1 MNETTP
7 PGNSRR
13 PKRTRNL
20 TSRIAD
26 WSASHRKTAI
36 FGWLAFVVAAVALG
50 GSVGT
55 RTLSDTDLSTG
66 ENQRA
71 EVALE
76 ASGLRPNSEVVL
88 VQNQD
93 LTADSA
99 EFSAVVD
106 EVAAGLEGS
115 QYVEQVR
122 APGEGGGAVSPD
134 GHSALVEFEV
144 TGDSDQAQTRVEPS
158 LAVVERVG
166 AAHPGFTVEQF
177 GQASAGKAI
186 EQVFADDLR
195 KAETLS
201 VPITLIILVIA
212 FGSLVAAGVPLLLAI
227 SAVAAT
233 IGLVALP
240 SQLFP
245 VDEAVA
251 SIILLI
257 GLAVGVDYSLFY
269 LRRER
274 EERAA
279 GKSERDALS
288 AAAGT
293 SGKAILIS
301 GLTVM
306 VAMAGLLMTGSATFI
321 SIALGTIMVVG
332 VAMFAS
338 LTILPALLGW
348 LGDRVEKGRIP
359 FTRSLRRPAGE
370 SRFWAGLVS
379 RVMRRP
385 VLSIVVAG
393 GALLAL
399 AIPGLGLNT
408 VVTGPSDFPQDLE
421 IVQTYNRVQEAF
433 PSESTQLA
441 VVVEADD
448 VRSGE
453 FTSAIDRL
461 VGEADRSK
469 VLLPGSEVT
478 YSEGGTVARISIPTP
493 GDGADAAGEAA
504 LAEVRGNL
512 VPATVGA
519 IDGAEVNVAGDSA
532 ESHDYNQLLA
542 DRMPLVF
549 AFVLGLAFLL
559 LMFTFRSIV
568 IPIKAIL
575 LNLLSVGAAYGALV
589 LIFQNGWFESLLG
602 FQSNGGIAPW
612 LPLFLFVILF
622 GLSMDYHVFILSRIR
637 EYHLRGMDTDEAVR
651 KGIATTAGTVTSAA
665 VVMVAVFG
673 IFAALSIIDMK
684 EMGVGLGFAILID
697 ATIVRGVLLPAS
709 MTLLGER
716 NWYLPDWIDRRMP
729 GGPGAESGADHT
741 TGGAVPAGEEGLPVT
756 AAVARPEA
764 TPVEEPEPLQA

>member
-1 MNETTP
+1 MNETSP
-7 PGNSRR
+7 AQKPGR
-13 PKRTRNL
+13 PKRRNGL
-20 TSRIAD
+20 TVRIAD
-26 WSASHRKTAI
+26 WSATHRKTAI

-50 GSVGT
+50 GALGT
-55 RTLSDTDLSTG
+55 KTLSGAELSTG
-66 ENQRA
+66 EAQQA
-71 EVALE
+71 ELAIE
-76 ASGLRPNSEVVL
+76 KAGLAPNSELVL
-88 VQNQD
+88 IQNQD
-93 LTADSA
+93 LTADST
-99 EFSAVVD
+99 EFSAVIG
-106 EVAAGLEGS
+106 EVASRLERS
-115 QYVEQVR
+115 RYVENVTSP
-122 APGEGGGAVSPD
+122 ADGGGAVSAD
-134 GHSALVEFEV
+134 GHSALVEFEIA
-144 TGDSDQAQTRVEPS
+144 GDVDQAQTRVEAS
-158 LAVVERVG
+158 LASVDAV
-166 AAHPGFTVEQF
+166 ATKNPGFTVKQF
-177 GQASAGKAI
+177 GQASAGNAI
-186 EQVFADDLR
+186 EQVIADDLR

-201 VPITLIILVIA
+201 LPITLIILIIA
-212 FGSLVAAGVPLLLAI
+212 FGSLVAAGVPLLLAM

-240 SQLFP
+240 SQIFP
-245 VDEAVA
+245 VDEALTSV
-251 SIILLI
+251 ILLI

-279 GKSERDALS
+279 GKNESEALS

-306 VAMAGLLMTGSATFI
+306 VAMAGLLMTSNATFI
-321 SIALGTIMVVG
+321 SFAIGTIMVVG

-370 SRFWAGLVS
+370 SRFWGGLVS

-385 VLSIVVAG
+385 VLSIVIAG
-393 GALLAL
+393 GALIAL
-399 AIPGLGLNT
+399 TIPALGLNT
-408 VVTGPSDFPQDLE
+408 VVTGPSDFPKDLE

-433 PSESTQLA
+433 PSETTQLA

-448 VRSGE
+448 VRKGE
-453 FTSAIDRL
+453 VASAIDQL
-461 VGEADRSK
+461 IGEADSSDA
-469 VLLPGSEVT
+469 LIPGAAVT
-478 YSEGGTVARISIPTP
+478 YNEQGTVAKIVIPTP
-493 GDGADAAGEAA
+493 GDGSDAAGEAA
-504 LAEVRGNL
+504 LAEIRGSL

-519 IDGAEVNVAGDSA
+519 VDGAQVNVAGDAA
-532 ESHDYNQLLA
+532 ESHDYNKLLA

-568 IPIKAIL
+568 IPLKAIV
-575 LNLLSVGAAYGALV
+575 LNLLSVGAAYGMIV
-589 LIFQNGWFESLLG
+589 LIFQEGWFESLLG
-602 FQSNGGIAPW
+602 FQSNGGVAPW

-637 EYHLRGMDTDEAVR
+637 EYHLRGMDTEEAVR

-673 IFAALSIIDMK
+673 IFATLSILDMK
-684 EMGVGLGFAILID
+684 EMGVGLAFAVLID

-716 NWYLPDWIDRRMP
+716 NWYLPVWLDRRMP
-729 GGPGAESGADHT
+729 GGPKAVAEDDRI
-741 TGGAVPAGEEGLPVT
+741 AGEAFPVGERLPAS
-756 AAVARPEA
+756 AAITRPETA
-764 TPVEEPEPLQA
+764 RSEAPEASRA

>member
-1 MNETTP
+1 MNETTRS
-7 PGNSRR
+7 GKTVDRNQRNSV
-13 PKRTRNL
+13 T
-20 TSRIAD
+20 TRIAN
-26 WSASHRKTAI
+26 WSATHRKTAI
-36 FGWLAFVVAAVALG
+36 VGWLAFVVAAVALG

-55 RTLSDTDLSTG
+55 RTLSNAELSTG
-66 ENQRA
+66 EAQRA

-76 ASGLRPNSEVVL
+76 DSGLTPNSELVL
-88 VQNQD
+88 IQNPD
-93 LTADSA
+93 LSADSL
-99 EFSAVVD
+99 EFSGVVD
-106 EVAAGLEGS
+106 EVTSGLKDAR
-115 QYVEQVR
+115 YVTAVR

-134 GHSALVEFEV
+134 GHSVLVEFEIA
-144 TGDSDQAQTRVEPS
+144 GDPDQAQTRVDSS
-158 LAVVERVG
+158 LMVVDRVAG
-166 AAHPGFTVEQF
+166 ANAGFTVEQF
-177 GQASAGKAI
+177 GEASAGKAI

-201 VPITLIILVIA
+201 LPITLVILVIA

-240 SQLFP
+240 SQVFP
-245 VDEAVA
+245 VDESLTSV
-251 SIILLI
+251 ILLI

-279 GKSERDALS
+279 GKSEREALS
-288 AAAGT
+288 TAAGT
-293 SGKAILIS
+293 SGKAILVS

-306 VAMAGLLMTGSATFI
+306 VAMAGLLITGNSTFI
-321 SIALGTIMVVG
+321 SFAIGTIMVVG

-359 FTRSLRRPAGE
+359 FTRRLRRPAGE
-370 SRFWAGLVS
+370 SRFWAGLVT

-385 VLSIVVAG
+385 VVSIVVAG
-393 GALLAL
+393 GALLVL
-399 AIPGLGLNT
+399 AVPGLGLNT
-408 VVTGPSDFPQDLE
+408 VVTGPSDFPDDLE

-433 PSESTQLA
+433 PSESTQLV

-448 VRSGE
+448 VRGAE
-453 FTSAIDRL
+453 FTSAVDSLI
-461 VGEADRSK
+461 GGADSSD

-478 YSEGGTVARISIPTP
+478 YNEAGTVAKVAIPTP
-493 GDGADAAGEAA
+493 GDGSDATGEAA
-504 LAEVRGNL
+504 LADVRGNL

-519 IDGAEVNVAGDSA
+519 VDGAEVNVAGSAA

-542 DRMPLVF
+542 QRMPLVF

-559 LMFTFRSIV
+559 MMFTFRSIV
-568 IPIKAIL
+568 IPLKAIL
-575 LNLLSVGAAYGALV
+575 LNLLSVGAAYGILV
-589 LIFQNGWFESLLG
+589 LIFQNGSFESLLG
-602 FQSNGGIAPW
+602 FESNGGITPW

-637 EYHLRGMDTDEAVR
+637 EYHLRGMSTEEAVR

-673 IFAALSIIDMK
+673 IFAALSFIDMK
-684 EMGVGLGFAILID
+684 EMGIGLAFAVLID
-697 ATIVRGVLLPAS
+697 ATVVRGVLLPAS
-709 MTLLGER
+709 MTLLGDR
-716 NWYLPDWIDRRMP
+716 NWYLPAWIDRRLP
-729 GGPGAESGADHT
+729 GGGEAPEGRGPIVDGGVPTSEGA
-741 TGGAVPAGEEGLPVT
+741 T
-756 AAVARPEA
+756 AAATLARPAAAGTEA
-764 TPVEEPEPLQA
+764 PEASRA

>member
-1 MNETTP
+1 M
-7 PGNSRR
+7 RR
-13 PKRTRNL
+13 RGL
-20 TSRIAD
+20 TVRIAD
-26 WSASHRKTAI
+26 WSATHRKTAI

-50 GSVGT
+50 GAVGT
-55 RTLSDTDLSTG
+55 KTLSGAELSTG
-66 ENQRA
+66 EAQRA
-71 EVALE
+71 ELAIE
-76 ASGLRPNSEVVL
+76 EHGLTPNSELVL
-88 VQNQD
+88 IQNPD
-93 LTADSA
+93 LTADSG
-99 EFSAVVD
+99 EFTAVVD

-115 QYVEQVR
+115 RFVEQVR
-122 APGEGGGAVSPD
+122 APGDGGGAVSAD
-134 GHSALVEFEV
+134 GHSALVEFEI
-144 TGDSDQAQTRVEPS
+144 TGDADQAQTRVDTS
-158 LAVVERVG
+158 LAAVDQVAQENP
-166 AAHPGFTVEQF
+166 AFTVAQF
-177 GQASAGKAI
+177 GEASAGKAI

-201 VPITLIILVIA
+201 LPITLIILVIA
-212 FGSLVAAGVPLLLAI
+212 FGSLVAAGVPLLLAV

-240 SQLFP
+240 SQIFP
-245 VDEAVA
+245 VDEALTSV
-251 SIILLI
+251 ILLI

-279 GKSERDALS
+279 GKSEKEALS
-288 AAAGT
+288 TAAGT

-306 VAMAGLLMTGSATFI
+306 VAMAGLLMTGNATFI
-321 SIALGTIMVVG
+321 SFAIGTILVVG

-399 AIPGLGLNT
+399 AVPGLGLNT

-421 IVQTYNRVQEAF
+421 IVQTYNKVQEAF
-433 PSESTQLA
+433 PSESTQLE

-448 VRSGE
+448 VRSGAI
-453 FTSAIDRL
+453 TPAIDRL
-461 VGEADRSK
+461 IDEADRSD
-469 VLLPGSEVT
+469 VLIPGAEVT
-478 YSEGGTVARISIPTP
+478 YSEDDTVAKVAIPTP
-493 GDGADAAGEAA
+493 GDGSDAAGEAA
-504 LAEVRGNL
+504 LAEVRGTL

-519 IDGAEVNVAGDSA
+519 VEGVAVNVAGDAA

-559 LMFTFRSIV
+559 MMFTFRSIV
-568 IPIKAIL
+568 IPLKAIL
-575 LNLLSVGAAYGALV
+575 LNLLSVGAAYGILV
-589 LIFQNGWFESLLG
+589 LIFQNGSFESLLG
-602 FQSNGGIAPW
+602 FQSNGGITPW

-637 EYHLRGMDTDEAVR
+637 EYHLRGMDTEEAVR

-684 EMGVGLGFAILID
+684 EMGIGLAFAVLID

-709 MTLLGER
+709 MTLLGDR
-716 NWYLPDWIDRRMP
+716 NWYLPAWIDRRMP
-729 GGPGAESGADHT
+729 GGPQTASADERA
-741 TGGAVPAGEEGLPVT
+741 GGGGLPAARRQPVT
-756 AAVARPEA
+756 VAVGRPETA
-764 TPVEEPEPLQA
+764 PTEVPEASRV